1 MKSQFEIKEKSEIED
16 ILKSVSFGTLALCKD
31 NLPYSLPINFVK
43 IDEYIYFH
51 GKKSGKKMSYIK
63 ENPIASFSVVE
74 SYSIIPSYFSTKE
87 NHACPATHFFKSVNI
102 EGEIEI
108 VKNYDTK
115 VKALEHL
122 MQKLQ
127 PQGGYLPLKEPL
139 YKKRIDAVEIFRL
152 KILKVTGKAKLAQ
165 HLPKERFEMI
175 LDNLE
180 KRGESIDKKTIENML
195 ATREKNCEK

>member
-1 MKSQFEIKEKSEIED
+1 MKSQFEIKNKNEMED
-16 ILKSVSFGTLALCKD
+16 ILKNVSYGTLALCKD
-31 NLPYSLPINFVK
+31 NLPYTLPINFVK

-51 GKKSGKKMSYIK
+51 GKKGGKKMSYIK

-74 SYSIIPSYFSTKE
+74 SYSIIPSYFSTKD
-87 NHACPATHFFKSVNI
+87 NRACFATHFFKSVNI

-115 VKALEHL
+115 VKALECL

-139 YKKRIDAVEIFRL
+139 YEQRIDAVEIFRL
-152 KILKVTGKAKLAQ
+152 KIIKITAKVKLAQ
-165 HLPKERFEMI
+165 HLPNERYEMI

-180 KRGESIDKKTIENML
+180 KRGEFLDKKTIENML